1 MPFLEVPRA
10 RLHYEKRG
18 AGGPAIVLIHGGFC
32 NLRDWRHQLR
42 DLADNHTVVALD
54 LRGHGRSSGEAGDC
68 HIERHAA
75 DVNALI
81 EALGLAPALL
91 VGHSL
96 AGRIVAE
103 AARRRAEQVAGL
115 MLLDGSRSHGGFAA
129 SVPGDMDAPPP
140 MQLSL
145 TEILDLTIGP
155 HADEAI
161 RAELLAS
168 MATASPELM
177 AATVATIRDWDLHR
191 ADRVFAELPA
201 ELPMLAVQSTYHD
214 QFTPRRSLAA
224 DTATTPYLD
233 FLRGVRPGLD
243 VVILPETG
251 HFSMLE
257 HPATVTRLIGD
268 FAEGLMGEKRWP
280 RSA

>member
-1 MPFLEVPRA
+1 MPTLEAAGA
-10 RLHYEKRG
+10 RLHYELHG
-18 AGGPAIVLIHGGFC
+18 SGGPVIVLVHGGFC
-32 NLRDWRHQLR
+32 NLSDWRHQLR
-42 DLADNHTVVALD
+42 DLADGHTVVALD
-54 LRGHGRSSGEAGDC
+54 LRGHGRSGGEAEDC

-75 DVNALI
+75 DVNGLI
-81 EALGLAPALL
+81 ATLGLAPALL

-103 AARRRAEQVAGL
+103 AAWQRPEHVAGL
-115 MLLDGSRSHGGFAA
+115 LLLDGSRSHGGFAA
-129 SVPGDMDAPPP
+129 NAPESTDMSPP

-155 HADEAI
+155 YADEAI
-161 RAELLAS
+161 RAELLTG

-177 AATVATIRDWDLHR
+177 AATVATMRDWDLRR

-214 QFTPRRSLAA
+214 QFTPRRSLTAA
-224 DTATTPYLD
+224 TMTTPYLD

-257 HPATVTRLIGD
+257 RPATVTRLIRD
-268 FAEGLMGEKRWP
+268 FAGIVMGGKFDVRT
-280 RSA
+280 A